1 MKFISILFVSIFCL
15 SCTSQ
20 KNVPGQTAGSTDSAD
35 QSTGNNE
42 TKAATPTKNII
53 LNSTESTGNNE
64 TKAAAP
70 TKSIILNNTESS
82 EKGVSKNKG
91 EKGRDK
97 LPVCLQKLVK
107 SFLEEDV
114 QNPPRKIYS
123 YIYKGN
129 LVYYVTPP
137 CCDFFSDLYDS
148 QCKLIAHPDGG
159 ITGRGDGRARDFTEI
174 KSQEK
179 LVWEDLRRNK

>member
-1 MKFISILFVSIFCL
+1 MKYLITLFACFILVSC
-15 SCTSQ
+15 SSQ
-20 KNVPGQTAGSTDSAD
+20 KNVPGQVTTTDDSLSKSVGS
-35 QSTGNNE
+35 NE
-42 TKAATPTKNII
+42 TKAAT
-53 LNSTESTGNNE
+53 
-64 TKAAAP
+64 P

-82 EKGVSKNKG
+82 DKSKTTKNSNSQNDLAKIPG
-91 EKGRDK
+91 
-97 LPVCLQKLVK
+97 CLQKLVK
-107 SFLEEDV
+107 GFLGEDV

-123 YIYKGN
+123 YKYNGS

-159 ITGRGDGRARDFTEI
+159 ITGRGDGRAKDFTET

-179 LVWEDLRRNK
+179 LVWEDVRNK